1 MVLALDLLILFLF
14 SICIL
19 SIFQTAK
26 NVQGWMEQRC
36 ERCRRGGRR
45 SGESINKNIKAC
57 VFVHFVRC

>member
-19 SIFQTAK
+19 SIFQAAK
-26 NVQGWMEQRC
+26 MC
-36 ERCRRGGRR
+36 RGGWN
-45 SGESINKNIKAC
+45 SGVSGAEGEGGDRESINKNIKAC